1 MLKLDLKYILVIEVD
16 RDIREIIG
24 RSLGKTANWQVLS
37 TNSIAQGFT
46 LIQAHKPDVILL
58 EANLLDRCGAD
69 IWQQLQTTVSKQSI
83 PIVFMAA
90 RIRSID
96 RLRFKELGATEAIAK
111 PFDPQVLVEAI
122 AKILN

>member
-24 RSLGKTANWQVLS
+24 RSLAKTANWQVLS

-46 LIQAHKPDVILL
+46 LIQAHKSDVILL
-58 EANLLDRCGAD
+58 EADLLDRCGAD
-69 IWQQLQTTVSKQSI
+69 WQQLQTAAFRQSI

-90 RIRSID
+90 RIRSMD
-96 RLRFKELGATEAIAK
+96 RLRFEELGVAKAIAK
-111 PFDPQVLVEAI
+111 PFDPQDLVEAI

>member
-24 RSLGKTANWQVLS
+24 RSLRKTANWQVLS

-58 EANLLDRCGAD
+58 EADLLDRCGAD
-69 IWQQLQTTVSKQSI
+69 WQQLQTTASKQSI
-83 PIVFMAA
+83 PIVFMAT
-90 RIRSID
+90 RIRSMD
-96 RLRFKELGATEAIAK
+96 RLRFKELGVTEAIAK
-111 PFDPQVLVEAI
+111 PFDPQNLVEAI